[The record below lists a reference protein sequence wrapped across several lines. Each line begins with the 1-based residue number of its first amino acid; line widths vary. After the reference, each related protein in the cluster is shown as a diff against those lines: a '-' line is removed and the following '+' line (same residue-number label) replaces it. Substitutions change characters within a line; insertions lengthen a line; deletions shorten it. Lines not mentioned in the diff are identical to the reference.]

1 MDDARANYISGK
13 ANKLFMGNF
22 RKYRCTA
29 KQKRRS
35 MM

>member
-1 MDDARANYISGK
+1 MDDARANYISSR

-22 RKYRCTA
+22 RQYRCTV
-29 KQKRRS
+29 KQKRS